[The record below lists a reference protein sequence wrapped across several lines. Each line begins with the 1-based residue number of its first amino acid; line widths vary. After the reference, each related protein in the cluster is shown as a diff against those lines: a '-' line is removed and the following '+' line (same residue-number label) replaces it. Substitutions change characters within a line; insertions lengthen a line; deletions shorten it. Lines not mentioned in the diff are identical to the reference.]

1 MNISVKSHYGIDII
15 APKNEPVSILM
26 VLLFAITGHLTTVM
40 LSTYNKKNLI
50 SIYKHN
56 SEILKEIGDFVE
68 SGEPIAIV
76 GTVVNIQLGHIY
88 ILNYGI
94 MDIL

>member
-1 MNISVKSHYGIDII
+1 M
-15 APKNEPVSILM
+15 
-26 VLLFAITGHLTTVM
+26 VM
-40 LSTYNKKNLI
+40 LYTYNTKNLI

-76 GTVVNIQLGHIY
+76 GTVENIQLGRIY
-88 ILNYGI
+88 ILNCGI